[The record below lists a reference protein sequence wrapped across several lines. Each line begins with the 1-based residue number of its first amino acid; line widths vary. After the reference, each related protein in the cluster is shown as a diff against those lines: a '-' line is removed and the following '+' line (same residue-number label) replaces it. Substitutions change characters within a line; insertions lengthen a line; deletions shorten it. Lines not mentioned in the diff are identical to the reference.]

1 MPFPRASGILLHP
14 TSFPSSFGIGDLG
27 PGAYRFI
34 DFLADSGQKFW
45 QVLPLVPTGYG
56 NSPYMSYSALAGNPL
71 LISPEEL
78 RQKGLL
84 VYEDLADVPEFPLDK
99 ADFEPAAVLKLDL
112 LQKAWERFQTQP
124 QEEFIEFCEQKA
136 GWLDDFALF
145 MAVKQANNNQSWNQW
160 EPGIAKREPEA
171 IKTWQ
176 NSLAAEISFQKYLQF
191 EFFRQWSY
199 IKNYAHSRGIEIIG
213 DIPIYVAHDSA
224 DVWANPH
231 LFCLHPETGAATLV
245 AGVPPDYF
253 SATGQLWGNPI
264 YNWYAMRRE
273 NYAWWVKRF
282 AALLELVDWI
292 RIDHFRAFESYWAV
306 KGDEK
311 TAINGRWIKGPRSA
325 FFKSIEQQLGRL
337 PIVAEDLG
345 DITPPVIDLLNEF
358 GFAGMKILQFAF
370 GSGSGNPYLPH
381 GFVRNCIVYTGTHD
395 NDTTAGWFAQLSESQ
410 QESVRD
416 YLGRIDEEDIAWDLI
431 RAALSS
437 VADWAIFPLQDVLG
451 LGTAARMN
459 TPGTSEGN
467 WSWRYQSESL
477 TGEIGDRLR
486 KLTETYGRIP
496 S

>member
-1 MPFPRASGILLHP
+1 
-14 TSFPSSFGIGDLG
+14 
-27 PGAYRFI
+27 
-34 DFLADSGQKFW
+34 
-45 QVLPLVPTGYG
+45 
-56 NSPYMSYSALAGNPL
+56 
-71 LISPEEL
+71 
-78 RQKGLL
+78 
-84 VYEDLADVPEFPLDK
+84 
-99 ADFEPAAVLKLDL
+99 
-112 LQKAWERFQTQP
+112 
-124 QEEFIEFCEQKA
+124 
-136 GWLDDFALF
+136 
-145 MAVKQANNNQSWNQW
+145 
-160 EPGIAKREPEA
+160 
-171 IKTWQ
+171 
-176 NSLAAEISFQKYLQF
+176 
-191 EFFRQWSY
+191 
-199 IKNYAHSRGIEIIG
+199 
-213 DIPIYVAHDSA
+213 
-224 DVWANPH
+224 
-231 LFCLHPETGAATLV
+231 
-245 AGVPPDYF
+245 
-253 SATGQLWGNPI
+253 
-264 YNWYAMRRE
+264 MRRE

-282 AALLELVDWI
+282 EALLELVDWI
-292 RIDHFRAFESYWAV
+292 RVDHFRAFESYWAV

-410 QESVRD
+410 QQSVRD

-467 WSWRYQSESL
+467 WGWRYQSESL
-477 TGEIGDRLR
+477 TRELGDRLR
-486 KLTETYGRIP
+486 KLTEAYGRIP